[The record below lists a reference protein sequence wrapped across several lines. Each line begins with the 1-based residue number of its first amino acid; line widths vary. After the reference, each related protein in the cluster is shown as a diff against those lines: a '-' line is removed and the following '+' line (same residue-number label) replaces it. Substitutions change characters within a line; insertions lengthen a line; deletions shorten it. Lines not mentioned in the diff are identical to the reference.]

1 MRPICRIEDYPY
13 RSGVLY
19 AAARA
24 AAAAVTRAIA
34 ALDRGD
40 PATAADT
47 LRHALDLLEPRLT
60 EIDAVDH
67 AKLARLAVAAGEV
80 A

>member
-1 MRPICRIEDYPY
+1 MRHACLLETYPY

-19 AAARA
+19 ASARA
-24 AAAAVTRAIA
+24 AAAALTRAIA

-60 EIDAVDH
+60 EIDAADR
-67 AKLARLAVAAGEV
+67 AKLARLAHPACL
-80 A
+80 